1 MELRKKMETILVVD
15 DEEMIKD
22 LARDILA
29 RYGYKVL
36 TAGDGE
42 EAVEV
47 YRQHKKEIAVVVL
60 DIMLP
65 DVGGREVFRRIRE
78 IDPEAQVIIASGY
91 NQERDAT
98 DLLKEG
104 ALKFVQKPYRID
116 SLVGAVGEVI
126 EKGRN

>member
-1 MELRKKMETILVVD
+1 LRRGTETILVVD

-29 RYGYKVL
+29 RYGYTVL
-36 TAGDGE
+36 TAGSGE

-47 YRQHKKEIAVVVL
+47 YRQHKQEIAVVVL
-60 DIMLP
+60 DIVLP
-65 DVGGREVFRRIRE
+65 DVGGREVFRRIRK
-78 IDPEAQVIIASGY
+78 IDPAAQVIISSGY

-104 ALKFVQKPYRID
+104 ALIFVQKPYRIA
-116 SLVGAVGEVI
+116 SLVAAVGEVL
-126 EKGRN
+126 EKGKD

>member
-1 MELRKKMETILVVD
+1 MRRGTETILVVD

-29 RYGYKVL
+29 RYGYTVL
-36 TAGDGE
+36 TAGSGE

-47 YRQHKKEIAVVVL
+47 YRQHKQEIAVVVL
-60 DIMLP
+60 DIVLP
-65 DVGGREVFRRIRE
+65 DVGGREVFRRIRK
-78 IDPEAQVIIASGY
+78 IDPAAQVIISSGY

-104 ALKFVQKPYRID
+104 ALIFVQKPYRIA
-116 SLVGAVGEVI
+116 SLVAAVGEVL
-126 EKGRN
+126 EKGKD